1 MLAASSPGTYRLNL
15 FAAVAQ
21 SQPRQRGGPA
31 HRLEFGTDFC
41 SCDRHDRGR
50 PRSLAIAATK
60 RRVDFA
66 PRYREDISLKDA
78 ALKLGYLTAVQFGPM
93 GAARGH
99 DASGVTVAA
108 GRGIAFR
115 RFKNQRRDGA
125 PLDQRLPLRAP
136 PANAARQAGLR

>member
-1 MLAASSPGTYRLNL
+1 
-15 FAAVAQ
+15 V
-21 SQPRQRGGPA
+21 
-31 HRLEFGTDFC
+31 HRLVFRTDFC
-41 SCDRHDRGR
+41 SCDRHDRAR

-99 DASGVTVAA
+99 DASSGVIVAA
-108 GRGIAFR
+108 GRRIAFVVSKINGAMAR
-115 RFKNQRRDGA
+115 RSISAFPCARR
-125 PLDQRLPLRAP
+125 RRTP
-136 PANAARQAGLR
+136 PDRRG